1 METAIRYFFANQ
13 GQAIIQIAED
23 PTIDR
28 INRMNYSR
36 PIKLYKGIDNTVKLL
51 IKNNDQKPVNITG
64 YTFTF
69 YVLSDFQ
76 GFPNPSQ
83 ADNPQVSIVLPCT
96 IVDPIK
102 GIVTVTIPANVL
114 EALDNN
120 FYNFSVSAEDNNG
133 NNVVAYATED
143 YQVRGQVE
151 LESGSYPTF
160 RPSALAVFSANTV
173 GSTNGSTDD
182 PFSIFNIAALNP
194 INAISDPMSADMP
207 SNNNSRGIHSAQ
219 YYFNNFTGSVTIQGS
234 LDVSAAQPSSVSW
247 FNILT
252 TNYTNQSAP
261 DLVSFTGVYNFVRF
275 AITNNSGYTL
285 YSVPSAITYVISSSQ
300 YVVYDGLVTQILYRS

>member
-1 METAIRYFFANQ
+1 MQTAIRYFFKNQ

-28 INRMNYSR
+28 VWRMNYSR

-69 YVLSDFQ
+69 YVVSDFQ

-83 ADNPQVSIVLPCT
+83 ADNAQVSIVLPCT
-96 IVDPIK
+96 IVDPVK
-102 GIVTVTIPANVL
+102 GIVTVTVPANVL
-114 EALDNN
+114 EALTNN
-120 FYNFSVSAEDNNG
+120 FYNFSVSATDNNG
-133 NNVVAYATED
+133 NNVTPYATED

-151 LESGSYPTF
+151 VESGSYPSF
-160 RPSALAVFSANTV
+160 RPSAMAVFSANTV

-182 PFSIFNIAALNP
+182 PFSIFNIKALNP

-207 SNNNSRGIHSAQ
+207 SNNSVTGLHTVQ
-219 YYFNNFTGSVTIQGS
+219 YYFENFTGTVTIQGS
-234 LDVSAAQPSSVSW
+234 LDSTAASPSSVSW
-247 FNILT
+247 FDIMST
-252 TNYTNQSAP
+252 EYTNQDTP
-261 DLVSFTGVYNFVRF
+261 DIVSFSGLYNFVRF
-275 AITNNSGYTL
+275 SITNNSGYTL
-285 YSVPSAITYVISSSQ
+285 YSVPSAVTYVVSAGQ
-300 YVVYDGLVTQILYRS
+300 YIVYDGLVTKILYRS

>member
-1 METAIRYFFANQ
+1 MQTCIRYFFKNQ
-13 GQAIIQIAED
+13 GQAIIQLVTD
-23 PTIDR
+23 PSINR

-51 IKNNDQKPVNITG
+51 IKNNDQKAVNVTG

-69 YVLSDFQ
+69 FVVSDFQ

-83 ADNPQVSIVLPCT
+83 ADNEQVSIVLPC
-96 IVDPIK
+96 VVADPIN
-102 GIVTVTIPANVL
+102 GIVTCLIPANVL

-120 FYNFSVSAEDNNG
+120 FYNFSVSAVDNNG

-151 LESGSYPTF
+151 LEDGSYPSF
-160 RPSALAVFSANTV
+160 RPSALAVFSANTQ

-207 SNNNSRGIHSAQ
+207 SNNDSRGIHSVQ
-219 YYFNNFTGSVTIQGS
+219 YYFQNFTGSVTIQGS
-234 LDVSAAQPSSVSW
+234 LDSSAAQASSTSW

-252 TNYTNQSAP
+252 TNYTNQTTP
-261 DLVSFTGVYNFVRF
+261 DIVSFTGLYNFVRF

-285 YSVPSAITYVISSSQ
+285 YSTPSAVTYVVSAGQ
-300 YVVYDGLVTQILYRS
+300 YIVYNGLVTKILYRS